1 MVRNILL
8 IVGFVLLAFLY
19 LRILICYLK
28 YKKIIVQDID
38 GFSVAKEIT
47 SDYDFIHIVE
57 AKGQIFSYYDA
68 KRNVIRLTSVDYY
81 SSDLFHFGIVFLL
94 AKYACYYQEEK
105 LSNLFCKI
113 FLRVYVLFFSAFIGS
128 IISLFTHTIGDA
140 KIGVFLFVIL
150 LLIDYFYF
158 ILNSWENTSKDNS
171 GGDKYFSDVRVVL
184 DNILFFSKVSF
195 ICNLIFLLREVVII
209 FNL

>member
-8 IVGFVLLAFLY
+8 IVGIVLLVFLY
-19 LRILICYLK
+19 LRIAICYLK
-28 YKKIIVQDID
+28 YKKVIIQDID

-57 AKGQIFSYYDA
+57 AKGQIFSCYDV
-68 KRNVIRLTSVDYY
+68 KRNVIRLTSIDYY
-81 SSDLFHFGIVFLL
+81 SSDLFHLGMAFLL

-105 LSNLFCKI
+105 SSNLFCKI
-113 FLRVYVLFFSAFIGS
+113 FLKVYVLFFSAFIGS

-140 KIGVFLFVIL
+140 KIGVFLLVIL
-150 LLIDYFYF
+150 LFIDYFYF
-158 ILNSWENTSKDNS
+158 ILNSWENTSGDN
-171 GGDKYFSDVRVVL
+171 GLGDKNFTDVKIILSNV
-184 DNILFFSKVSF
+184 LFFSKLSF
-195 ICNLIFLLREVVII
+195 ICNLIFLLREIVII

>member
-1 MVRNILL
+1 M
-8 IVGFVLLAFLY
+8 
-19 LRILICYLK
+19 
-28 YKKIIVQDID
+28 
-38 GFSVAKEIT
+38 
-47 SDYDFIHIVE
+47 
-57 AKGQIFSYYDA
+57 
-68 KRNVIRLTSVDYY
+68 
-81 SSDLFHFGIVFLL
+81 
-94 AKYACYYQEEK
+94 
-105 LSNLFCKI
+105 
-113 FLRVYVLFFSAFIGS
+113 LFFSAFIGS

-171 GGDKYFSDVRVVL
+171 GFDQYFSDVKVVL

-195 ICNLIFLLREVVII
+195 ICNLIFLLREIVII